1 MNNMTIRQI
10 AETAGCGLNTVRRI
24 SKMLYP
30 NVKAPKNGRAI
41 EYNKEQSIAIMDK
54 LPKSNYVA
62 DPTQMVN
69 QNGNLGKVSEVDYE
83 VIGKMIAMAVS
94 SAMQPLVNELKQT
107 RQNAPLQLE
116 HVPEIAPRKLFI
128 KNIDQLVKISKTD
141 HSTVYNRV
149 YSEMGYL
156 YGVKVKARAKK
167 RNVRPIEVLETDN
180 LMSKAVAVSR
190 QMIEQVGE

>member
-1 MNNMTIRQI
+1 MNSMTITQI
-10 AETAGCGLNTVRRI
+10 SDVAGCSRDTVKRLVKTMFPELKSKRRGLALELN
-24 SKMLYP
+24 
-30 NVKAPKNGRAI
+30 
-41 EYNKEQSIAIMDK
+41 EYQCKSIMDK
-54 LPKSNYVA
+54 LPKKNYVGEPSA
-62 DPTQMVN
+62 NAPTDLVQMPH
-69 QNGNLGKVSEVDYE
+69 VDYE

-94 SAMQPLVNELKQT
+94 SAMQPLVDELKQT

-128 KNIDQLVKISKTD
+128 KNVDQLVKLSKTD

-167 RNVRPIEVLETDN
+167 RDVRPIEVLETDN

-190 QMIEQVGE
+190 KMIEQIGE